1 MITKNLF
8 LKEDVYILTTFNII
22 LNTFNISN
30 LLKYKSLN
38 LMEGLRY
45 EFFVKLRII
54 FGVFLVWLM

>member
-22 LNTFNISN
+22 LNTFVISN